1 MVLITALG
9 YMEGDPK
16 GRFTGA
22 NHRAGLLGPPWPHRD
37 FNMTYTGPYWAILV
51 MRLADEC
58 NGLIYV
64 PVELLKD
71 RLLCLVT
78 DIAVRSDGVLD
89 RPSFDAGV

>member
-1 MVLITALG
+1 
-9 YMEGDPK
+9 
-16 GRFTGA
+16 
-22 NHRAGLLGPPWPHRD
+22 
-37 FNMTYTGPYWAILV
+37 